1 MNNYN
6 HKKNDHS
13 KPIKITAHAKLRLKE
28 RIGSYTGYKNWNA
41 LVKAARYKGR
51 TGRDLTSDEQTW
63 CASHIKR
70 LHSSSQIRILNGY
83 AFLFMGNG
91 GRARTLVTVIP
102 MIHENTLTN

>member
-1 MNNYN
+1 MSNYN
-6 HKKNDHS
+6 HRMNDHS

-28 RIGSYTGYKNWNA
+28 RIGSYAGYKNWNA

-51 TGRDLTSDEQTW
+51 TGRDLTADEQTW

-70 LHSSSQIRILNGY
+70 LYSSSQVRVLNGF
-83 AFLFMGNG
+83 AFLFMGND

-102 MIHENTLTN
+102 IVYETTSTD